1 MSLDAKPSIPSGAT
15 LPDVLQQDEDK
26 STPIVV
32 NSVAEFIEN
41 VVKVN
46 KADGTETFYRGHAD
60 KDWVLLPSI
69 FRTPNGIANEHLLF
83 RDMVAHE
90 PQSFSECESALDYL
104 VQMQHYGLP
113 TRLLDMTTNPLVA
126 LYFACEQVENNIS
139 LGVLSGFYAAI
150 DASRGIFET
159 VASLLHRDLSLV
171 VKSIKNIVD
180 TTRAVLKDNPQ
191 ADSLAIAKVIAQD
204 YADKESI
211 ALAMIATM
219 SVARAKG
226 RIVSVSNTTCYSWS
240 CGWSR
245 CYCRG

>member
-90 PQSFSECESALDYL
+90 PQSFLECESALDYL
-104 VQMQHYGLP
+104 VQMQQLWASYSSPRCDNKP
-113 TRLLDMTTNPLVA
+113 TCRSI
-126 LYFACEQVENNIS
+126 LYS
-139 LGVLSGFYAAI
+139 S
-150 DASRGIFET
+150 DDR
-159 VASLLHRDLSLV
+159 
-171 VKSIKNIVD
+171 
-180 TTRAVLKDNPQ
+180 
-191 ADSLAIAKVIAQD
+191 
-204 YADKESI
+204 
-211 ALAMIATM
+211 
-219 SVARAKG
+219 
-226 RIVSVSNTTCYSWS
+226 
-240 CGWSR
+240 
-245 CYCRG
+245 